1 MTIERN
7 SSEQNAKGGPYL
19 PDQVY
24 RATNVTDRECW
35 RVAHHDRPLPED
47 WPTRDA
53 AEAHLNNLRRT
64 GS

>member
-1 MTIERN
+1 MSIEKNRN
-7 SSEQNAKGGPYL
+7 EQHGKGGPYV

-24 RATNVTDRECW
+24 RATDVTDRECW
-35 RVAHHDRPLPED
+35 RVAYQGRPLPED